1 MKLKVTNK
9 FTADVLELEGTE
21 EELTAFMQKYRP
33 GYNNYPW
40 WGINA
45 PSIQSNPII
54 PNVCILHDF
63 DYNSTYPTC
72 KKCGVAQTQFQPW
85 VITTTAGGPSF
96 ITNESMQLKDLKSST
111 STTLPTGVFLSG
123 NSEAMAAN

>member
-33 GYNNYPW
+33 GNYNNYPW
-40 WGINA
+40 WGFN
-45 PSIQSNPII
+45 NPIALTNV
-54 PNVCILHDF
+54 PNVCLHDF

-72 KKCGVAQTQFQPW
+72 KKCGAAQIQFQPW
-85 VITTTAGGPSF
+85 VTTNSGGLPTSGYITT
-96 ITNESMQLKDLKSST
+96 NEGMDLKN
-111 STTLPTGVFLSG
+111 LKGVTLSG